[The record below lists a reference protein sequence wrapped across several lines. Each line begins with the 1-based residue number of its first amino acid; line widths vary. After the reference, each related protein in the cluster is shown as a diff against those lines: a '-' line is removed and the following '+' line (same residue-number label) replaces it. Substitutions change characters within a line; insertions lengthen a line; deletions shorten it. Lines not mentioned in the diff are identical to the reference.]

1 MKQWIGSS
9 FPRKRE
15 SRPSLIPGFRL
26 APAIASLAG
35 MTHKKNLKIRK
46 TRSQRKTMLR
56 LPEFNYHQP
65 RSLKQATKAL
75 ADLGADAMLVA
86 GGTDVYPKMKRGQ
99 FTPRNLI
106 SLRGLRDLTG
116 IRQSKEGL
124 WIGAGES
131 LTAVSDNRLIAKHFP
146 ALAHA
151 AESVSTPQ
159 LRNMG
164 TIGGNVL
171 VDTRCNYYDQTFFW
185 RQAVGFCMKKD
196 GDICLVAPGSAKC
209 LAIASSD
216 TSPVLVSLG
225 AETVLVSRQGERRVK
240 LEDLYRDDGI
250 DYSTKAKDEVLKGL
264 LIPPES
270 LGRRNVYL
278 KLRRRG
284 SFDFPIL
291 GVAATMET
299 NERGECR
306 HVSVVLTAVASAPK
320 VVNEATTLLQGKK
333 LTSELIDAVADAA
346 AKISHPLDNAD
357 LDYWYRKR
365 MAKVYTQ
372 RALAQLAGLGDWNTG
387 VME

>member
-1 MKQWIGSS
+1 
-9 FPRKRE
+9 
-15 SRPSLIPGFRL
+15 
-26 APAIASLAG
+26 
-35 MTHKKNLKIRK
+35 
-46 TRSQRKTMLR
+46 MLR
-56 LPEFNYHQP
+56 LPEFNYIQP
-65 RSLKQATKAL
+65 RTLKQAAKAL
-75 ADLGADAMLVA
+75 ADLGPDAMLVA

-106 SLRGLRDLTG
+106 SLRTLRELRG
-116 IRQSKEGL
+116 IRQNNDGL

-131 LTAVSDNRLIAKHFP
+131 LTTVSQHRLIAKHLP

-185 RQAVGFCMKKD
+185 RQAAGFCMKKD

-216 TSPVLVSLG
+216 TAPVLVSLG
-225 AETVLVSRQGERRVK
+225 AEAIVVSNQGERRVK

-250 DYSTKAKDEVLKGL
+250 DYSAKAQDEVLKGL
-264 LIPPES
+264 LIPRES
-270 LGRRNVYL
+270 LKWQNVYL

-291 GVAATMET
+291 GVAATMEA
-299 NERGECR
+299 NESGECR
-306 HVSVVLTAVASAPK
+306 HASVVLTAVASAPK
-320 VVNEATTLLQGKK
+320 VITEAARLLQGQKI
-333 LTSELIDAVADAA
+333 TSELIDAVADAA
-346 AKISHPLDNAD
+346 AKVAHPLDNAD

-365 MAKVYTQ
+365 MAKVFTQ
-372 RALAQLAGLGDWNTG
+372 RALAQVAGLEDRSAGA
-387 VME
+387 ME

>member
-1 MKQWIGSS
+1 
-9 FPRKRE
+9 
-15 SRPSLIPGFRL
+15 
-26 APAIASLAG
+26 
-35 MTHKKNLKIRK
+35 
-46 TRSQRKTMLR
+46 MLR
-56 LPEFNYHQP
+56 LPEFNYIQP
-65 RSLKQATKAL
+65 RTLRQATKTL
-75 ADLGADAMLVA
+75 SELGPDAMLVA

-99 FTPRNLI
+99 FTPRHLI
-106 SLRGLRDLTG
+106 SLRALRELKG

-131 LTAVSDNRLIAKHFP
+131 LTAVSNHRFVAKHLP

-164 TIGGNVL
+164 TIGGNVF

-225 AETVLVSRQGERRVK
+225 TLAVMVSPRGERRVK

-250 DYSTKAKDEVLKGL
+250 DYSTKEKDEILRGL
-264 LIPPES
+264 FIPRDS

-291 GVAATMET
+291 GVAATMDT
-299 NERGECR
+299 DERGECR
-306 HVSVVLTAVASAPK
+306 HASVVLTAVASAPK
-320 VVNEATTLLQGKK
+320 VVPEASTLLQGKK
-333 LTSELIDAVADAA
+333 ITKELIDAVADAA

-372 RALAQLAGLGDWNTG
+372 RALASVAGLEDRSIG

>member
-1 MKQWIGSS
+1 
-9 FPRKRE
+9 
-15 SRPSLIPGFRL
+15 
-26 APAIASLAG
+26 
-35 MTHKKNLKIRK
+35 
-46 TRSQRKTMLR
+46 MLR
-56 LPEFNYHQP
+56 LPDFNYLQP
-65 RSLKQATKAL
+65 RTLKQATKAL

-99 FTPRNLI
+99 FTPRHLI
-106 SLRGLRDLTG
+106 SLRSLRELKG
-116 IRQSKEGL
+116 IRQNPEGL

-131 LTAVSDNRLIAKHFP
+131 LTTVSHHRLIAKHFP

-171 VDTRCNYYDQTFFW
+171 VDTRCNYYDQTLFW

-196 GDICLVAPGSAKC
+196 GDICLVAPGSSKC

-216 TSPVLVSLG
+216 TAPVLISLD
-225 AETVLVSRQGERRVK
+225 AEVILASKQGERRVK

-264 LIPPES
+264 LIPKEA

-291 GVAATMET
+291 GVAATMDIDEQ
-299 NERGECR
+299 GECR
-306 HVSVVLTAVASAPK
+306 DARLVLTAVASAPK
-320 VVNEATTLLQGKK
+320 VIAEATTLLQGNRVTK
-333 LTSELIDAVADAA
+333 ELIDVVADAA
-346 AKISHPLDNAD
+346 AKTAHPLDNAD

-365 MAKVYTQ
+365 MAKVYTL
-372 RALAQLAGLGDWNTG
+372 RALAQVAGLGN
-387 VME
+387 

>member
-1 MKQWIGSS
+1 
-9 FPRKRE
+9 
-15 SRPSLIPGFRL
+15 
-26 APAIASLAG
+26 
-35 MTHKKNLKIRK
+35 
-46 TRSQRKTMLR
+46 MLR
-56 LPEFNYHQP
+56 LPDFNYLQP
-65 RSLKQATKAL
+65 RTLKQATKAL
-75 ADLGADAMLVA
+75 TDLGADAMLVA

-99 FTPRNLI
+99 FTPRHLI
-106 SLRGLRDLTG
+106 SLRSLRELKG
-116 IRQSKEGL
+116 IRQNPEGL

-131 LTAVSDNRLIAKHFP
+131 LTTVSHHRLIAKHFP

-171 VDTRCNYYDQTFFW
+171 VDTRCNYYDQTLFW

-196 GDICLVAPGSAKC
+196 GDICLVAPGSSKC

-216 TSPVLVSLG
+216 TAPVLISLD
-225 AETVLVSRQGERRVK
+225 AEVILASKQGERRVK

-264 LIPPES
+264 LIPKEA

-291 GVAATMET
+291 GVAATMDIDEQ
-299 NERGECR
+299 GECR
-306 HVSVVLTAVASAPK
+306 DARLVLTAVASAPK
-320 VVNEATTLLQGKK
+320 VIAEATTLLQGNRV
-333 LTSELIDAVADAA
+333 TNELIDVVADAA
-346 AKISHPLDNAD
+346 AKTAHPLDNAD

-372 RALAQLAGLGDWNTG
+372 RALAQVAGLGN
-387 VME
+387 

>member
-1 MKQWIGSS
+1 MV
-9 FPRKRE
+9 
-15 SRPSLIPGFRL
+15 
-26 APAIASLAG
+26 
-35 MTHKKNLKIRK
+35 
-46 TRSQRKTMLR
+46 
-56 LPEFNYHQP
+56 
-65 RSLKQATKAL
+65 
-75 ADLGADAMLVA
+75 VA

-99 FTPRNLI
+99 FTPRHVV
-106 SLRGLRDLTG
+106 SLRNLRELRG
-116 IRQSKEGL
+116 IRQDKDGF

-131 LTAVSDNRLIAKHFP
+131 LTAVSSHRLIAKHFP

-216 TSPVLVSLG
+216 TAPVLLSLG
-225 AETVLVSRQGERRVK
+225 AEAVLVSKQGERRVK
-240 LEDLYRDDGI
+240 LDELYIDDGMHFLGKQQ
-250 DYSTKAKDEVLKGL
+250 DEALKAL
-264 LIPPES
+264 LIPQQA
-270 LGRRNVYL
+270 LGGRNVYL

-291 GVAATMET
+291 GVAATMDID
-299 NERGECR
+299 ERGECR
-306 HVSVVLTAVASAPK
+306 DARVVLTAVASAPK
-320 VVNEATTLLQGKK
+320 VIPEATTLLQGRRVTK
-333 LTSELIDAVADAA
+333 ELIDAVADAA
-346 AKISHPLDNAD
+346 AKTAHPLDNAD

-372 RALAQLAGLGDWNTG
+372 RALAQLAGIGDWGSG
-387 VME
+387 VMESCI

>member
-1 MKQWIGSS
+1 
-9 FPRKRE
+9 
-15 SRPSLIPGFRL
+15 
-26 APAIASLAG
+26 
-35 MTHKKNLKIRK
+35 
-46 TRSQRKTMLR
+46 MLR
-56 LPEFNYHQP
+56 LPEFNYIQP
-65 RSLKQATKAL
+65 RSLKQAIKVL
-75 ADLGADAMLVA
+75 GDLGSDAMVVA

-99 FTPRNLI
+99 FTPRHLV
-106 SLRGLRDLTG
+106 SLRTLRELKG
-116 IRQSKEGL
+116 IRQTQEGL

-131 LTAVSDNRLIAKHFP
+131 LTAVSNHRLIAKHFP
-146 ALAHA
+146 ALTHA

-196 GDICLVAPGSAKC
+196 GQICLVAPGSAKC

-225 AETVLVSRQGERRVK
+225 AVAVLVSKRGERRVQ
-240 LEDLYRDDGI
+240 LEELYRDDGI
-250 DYSTKAKDEVLKGL
+250 DYSTKANDEVLKGL
-264 LIPPES
+264 VIPKAA

-291 GVAATMET
+291 GVAVTLDI
-299 NERGECR
+299 GDGGVCR
-306 HVSVVLTAVASAPK
+306 EARVVLTAVASAPK
-320 VVNEATTLLQGKK
+320 VITEAATLLEGKQI
-333 LTSELIDAVADAA
+333 TPELIDAVADAA
-346 AKISHPLDNAD
+346 AKIAHPLDNAD

-372 RALAQLAGLGDWNTG
+372 RALTQLSGIEPARQSA
-387 VME
+387 

>member
-1 MKQWIGSS
+1 
-9 FPRKRE
+9 
-15 SRPSLIPGFRL
+15 
-26 APAIASLAG
+26 
-35 MTHKKNLKIRK
+35 
-46 TRSQRKTMLR
+46 MLR
-56 LPEFNYHQP
+56 LPEFKYYQP

-75 ADLGADAMLVA
+75 ADLGHEVMLVA

-99 FTPRNLI
+99 FTPRHLI
-106 SLRGLRDLTG
+106 SLRALRELKG
-116 IRQSKEGL
+116 IRQSQDGL

-131 LTAVSDNRLIAKHFP
+131 LTAVSNHRVIAKHLP

-171 VDTRCNYYDQTFFW
+171 VDTRCNYYDQTHFW

-216 TSPVLVSLG
+216 TAPVLVSLG
-225 AETVLVSRQGERRVK
+225 AEAIVVNQQGERRVK

-250 DYSTKAKDEVLKGL
+250 EYSAKAKDEVLKAL
-264 LIPPES
+264 FIPQES
-270 LGRRNVYL
+270 LARRNVYL

-291 GVAATMET
+291 GVAATMDID
-299 NERGECR
+299 ERGECR
-306 HVSVVLTAVASAPK
+306 HASLALTAVASAPK
-320 VVNEATTLLQGKK
+320 VITEAASLLQGKK
-333 LTSELIDAVADAA
+333 VTAELIDAVADAA
-346 AKISHPLDNAD
+346 SKLAHPLDNAD
-357 LDYWYRKR
+357 LDYWYRKK

-372 RALAQLAGLGDWNTG
+372 RALAQVAGIRDWSTG
-387 VME
+387 VVE

>member
-1 MKQWIGSS
+1 
-9 FPRKRE
+9 
-15 SRPSLIPGFRL
+15 
-26 APAIASLAG
+26 
-35 MTHKKNLKIRK
+35 
-46 TRSQRKTMLR
+46 
-56 LPEFNYHQP
+56 
-65 RSLKQATKAL
+65 
-75 ADLGADAMLVA
+75 MLVA

-99 FTPRNLI
+99 FTPRHLI
-106 SLRGLRDLTG
+106 SLRALRELKG

-131 LTAVSDNRLIAKHFP
+131 LTTVSNHRLIAKHFP

-151 AESVSTPQ
+151 AHSVSTPQ

-196 GDICLVAPGSAKC
+196 GDICLVAPGSEKC

-216 TSPVLVSLG
+216 TAPVLVSLQ
-225 AETVLVSRQGERRVK
+225 AEAILVGRQGERRVK
-240 LEDLYRDDGI
+240 LAELYRDDGI
-250 DYSTKAKDEVLKGL
+250 DYSTKAQDEVLKGL
-264 LIPPES
+264 IIPKAA
-270 LGRRNVYL
+270 LGRRNIYL

-291 GVAATMET
+291 GVAATMNIDEH
-299 NERGECR
+299 NECQ
-306 HVSVVLTAVASAPK
+306 HASLVLTAVASAPK
-320 VVNEATTLLQGKK
+320 VVTEATTLLQGKK
-333 LTSELIDAVADAA
+333 VTKELIDAVADAA

-365 MAKVYTQ
+365 MAKVFTQ
-372 RALAQLAGLGDWNTG
+372 RALAQLAGIEVATEPSAWRITT
-387 VME
+387 

>member
-1 MKQWIGSS
+1 
-9 FPRKRE
+9 
-15 SRPSLIPGFRL
+15 
-26 APAIASLAG
+26 
-35 MTHKKNLKIRK
+35 
-46 TRSQRKTMLR
+46 MLR
-56 LPEFNYHQP
+56 LPEFNYIQP
-65 RSLKQATKAL
+65 KSLKESARVL
-75 ADLGADAMLVA
+75 ADLGAEAMAVA

-99 FTPRNLI
+99 FTPRHLV
-106 SLRGLRDLTG
+106 SLRALGELKG
-116 IRQSKEGL
+116 IRSTKDGL

-131 LTAVSDNRLIAKHFP
+131 LTAVSNHPLIAKHFP

-196 GDICLVAPGSAKC
+196 GDICLVAPGSSKC

-216 TSPVLVSLG
+216 TAPVLMSLG
-225 AETVLVSRQGERRVK
+225 TEAVLVNKQGERRIK
-240 LEDLYRDDGI
+240 ISDLYRDDGI
-250 DYSTKAKDEVLKGL
+250 NFLGKTNDEVLKGL
-264 LIPPES
+264 LIPKNALS
-270 LGRRNVYL
+270 RRNVYL

-291 GVAATMET
+291 GVAATMDVDEQKQ
-299 NERGECR
+299 CR
-306 HVSVVLTAVASAPK
+306 VASLVLTAVASAPK
-320 VVNEATTLLQGKK
+320 VVLEASTLLQGKK
-333 LTSELIDAVADAA
+333 VTKELIDAVADAA

-372 RALAQLAGLGDWNTG
+372 RALARLAGLECG

>member
-1 MKQWIGSS
+1 
-9 FPRKRE
+9 
-15 SRPSLIPGFRL
+15 
-26 APAIASLAG
+26 
-35 MTHKKNLKIRK
+35 
-46 TRSQRKTMLR
+46 MLR
-56 LPEFNYHQP
+56 LPEFNYYQP

-86 GGTDVYPKMKRGQ
+86 GGTDIYPKMKRGQ
-99 FTPRNLI
+99 FTPRHLI
-106 SLRGLRDLTG
+106 SLRALRELKG
-116 IRQSKEGL
+116 IRQNQEGL

-131 LTAVSDNRLIAKHFP
+131 LTTISNHRLIANHFP

-164 TIGGNVL
+164 TIGGNIL

-225 AETVLVSRQGERRVK
+225 AEAILVNNRGERRVK

-250 DYSTKAKDEVLKGL
+250 DYSTKAKDEILKAL
-264 LIPPES
+264 FIPPES

-291 GVAATMET
+291 GVAATMDVD
-299 NERGECR
+299 ERGECR
-306 HVSVVLTAVASAPK
+306 YASVVLTAVASAPK
-320 VVNEATTLLQGKK
+320 IVPEASTLFQGKK
-333 LTSELIDAVADAA
+333 VTKELIDTVADAA
-346 AKISHPLDNAD
+346 AKISHPLDNTD
-357 LDYWYRKR
+357 MDYWYRKR

-372 RALAQLAGLGDWNTG
+372 RALSQLAGIELAARQVG
-387 VME
+387 

>member
-1 MKQWIGSS
+1 M
-9 FPRKRE
+9 
-15 SRPSLIPGFRL
+15 
-26 APAIASLAG
+26 
-35 MTHKKNLKIRK
+35 
-46 TRSQRKTMLR
+46 
-56 LPEFNYHQP
+56 
-65 RSLKQATKAL
+65 L
-75 ADLGADAMLVA
+75 ADLGAEAMAVA

-99 FTPRNLI
+99 FTPRHLV
-106 SLRGLRDLTG
+106 SLRALRELKG
-116 IRQSKEGL
+116 IRSTKDGL

-131 LTAVSDNRLIAKHFP
+131 LTAVSNDPLIAKHFP

-196 GDICLVAPGSAKC
+196 GDICLVAPGSSKC

-216 TSPVLVSLG
+216 TAPVLMSL
-225 AETVLVSRQGERRVK
+225 ATEAVLVNKQGERRIK
-240 LEDLYRDDGI
+240 ISDLYRDDGI
-250 DYSTKAKDEVLKGL
+250 NFLGKTNDEVLKGL
-264 LIPPES
+264 LIPKNALS
-270 LGRRNVYL
+270 RRNVYL

-291 GVAATMET
+291 GVAATMDLDEQKQ
-299 NERGECR
+299 CR
-306 HVSVVLTAVASAPK
+306 VASLVLTAVASAPK
-320 VVNEATTLLQGKK
+320 VVLEASTLLQGKK
-333 LTSELIDAVADAA
+333 VTKELIDAVADAA

-365 MAKVYTQ
+365 MAKVYAQ
-372 RALAQLAGLGDWNTG
+372 RALAKLAGLEDWSIG
-387 VME
+387 VRE

>member
-1 MKQWIGSS
+1 
-9 FPRKRE
+9 
-15 SRPSLIPGFRL
+15 
-26 APAIASLAG
+26 
-35 MTHKKNLKIRK
+35 
-46 TRSQRKTMLR
+46 MLR
-56 LPEFNYHQP
+56 LPDFNYIRP
-65 RSLKQATKAL
+65 RSLREAIKVL
-75 ADLGADAMLVA
+75 ADLGPDAMLVA

-99 FTPRNLI
+99 FTPRHLV
-106 SLRGLRDLTG
+106 SLRSLRELHG
-116 IRQSKEGL
+116 IRRTKEGV

-131 LTAVSDNRLIAKHFP
+131 LTTVSNHRVITKHLP

-196 GDICLVAPGSAKC
+196 GQICLVAPGSSKC

-216 TSPVLVSLG
+216 TAPVLISLG
-225 AETVLVSRQGERRVK
+225 AEALLVSKQGERRIK
-240 LEDLYRDDGI
+240 LGELYRDDGI
-250 DYSTKAKDEVLKGL
+250 NFTGRGHDEVLKRL
-264 LIPPES
+264 LIPQEA
-270 LGRRNVYL
+270 LGQRNVYL

-291 GVAATMET
+291 GAAATLDIDGK
-299 NERGECR
+299 GECR
-306 HVSVVLTAVASAPK
+306 HASVVLTAVASEPK
-320 VVNEATTLLQGKK
+320 IVPEAMTLLQGKK
-333 LTSELIDAVADAA
+333 ITKELIEAVADAA

-365 MAKVYTQ
+365 MAKVYTR
-372 RALAQLAGLGDWNTG
+372 RALAQLAGIELG
-387 VME
+387 

>member
-1 MKQWIGSS
+1 
-9 FPRKRE
+9 
-15 SRPSLIPGFRL
+15 
-26 APAIASLAG
+26 
-35 MTHKKNLKIRK
+35 
-46 TRSQRKTMLR
+46 MLR
-56 LPEFNYHQP
+56 LPEFNYIQP

-75 ADLGADAMLVA
+75 VDLGPDAMLVA

-106 SLRGLRDLTG
+106 SLRALRELKG

-124 WIGAGES
+124 WVGAGES
-131 LTAVSDNRLIAKHFP
+131 LTAVSHHRLIAKHFP

-151 AESVSTPQ
+151 AESVSTLQ

-225 AETVLVSRQGERRVK
+225 AEAVLVSRQGERRVK

-250 DYSTKAKDEVLKGL
+250 DYSAKAKDEVLKGL
-264 LIPPES
+264 FIPQES
-270 LGRRNVYL
+270 LGWRNVYL

-291 GVAATMET
+291 GVAATMDID
-299 NERGECR
+299 ERGECR
-306 HVSVVLTAVASAPK
+306 HVSVVLTAVASSPK
-320 VVNEATTLLQGKK
+320 IVPEAMVLLQGKK
-333 LTSELIDAVADAA
+333 VTLDLINAVADLA
-346 AKISHPLDNAD
+346 AKTAHPLDNAD

-372 RALAQLAGLGDWNTG
+372 RALAQAAGLK
-387 VME
+387 EPE

>member
-1 MKQWIGSS
+1 M
-9 FPRKRE
+9 
-15 SRPSLIPGFRL
+15 
-26 APAIASLAG
+26 
-35 MTHKKNLKIRK
+35 
-46 TRSQRKTMLR
+46 
-56 LPEFNYHQP
+56 
-65 RSLKQATKAL
+65 
-75 ADLGADAMLVA
+75 ADLGPDAMLVA

-106 SLRGLRDLTG
+106 SLRTLRELRG
-116 IRQSKEGL
+116 IRQNNEGL

-131 LTAVSDNRLIAKHFP
+131 LTTVSQHRLIAQHLP

-185 RQAVGFCMKKD
+185 RQAAGFCMKKD

-216 TSPVLVSLG
+216 TAPVLVSLG
-225 AETVLVSRQGERRVK
+225 AEAIVVSNQGERRVK

-250 DYSTKAKDEVLKGL
+250 DYSAKAQDEVLKGL
-264 LIPPES
+264 LIPRES
-270 LGRRNVYL
+270 LKWQNVYL

-291 GVAATMET
+291 GVAATMEA
-299 NERGECR
+299 NESGECR
-306 HVSVVLTAVASAPK
+306 HASVVLTAVASAPK
-320 VVNEATTLLQGKK
+320 VITEAARLLQGQKI
-333 LTSELIDAVADAA
+333 TSELIDAVADAA
-346 AKISHPLDNAD
+346 AKVAHPLDNAD

-365 MAKVYTQ
+365 MAKVFTQ
-372 RALAQLAGLGDWNTG
+372 RALAQVAGLEDRSAGA
-387 VME
+387 ME

>member
-1 MKQWIGSS
+1 
-9 FPRKRE
+9 
-15 SRPSLIPGFRL
+15 
-26 APAIASLAG
+26 
-35 MTHKKNLKIRK
+35 
-46 TRSQRKTMLR
+46 MLR
-56 LPEFNYHQP
+56 LPEFNYYQP
-65 RSLKQATKAL
+65 RSLKRATKAL
-75 ADLGADAMLVA
+75 AELGADAMLVA

-99 FTPRNLI
+99 FTPRHLI
-106 SLRGLRDLTG
+106 SLRALRELKG
-116 IRQSKEGL
+116 IRQNQEGF

-131 LTAVSDNRLIAKHFP
+131 LTTISNHRLIANHFP

-164 TIGGNVL
+164 TIGGNIL

-225 AETVLVSRQGERRVK
+225 AEAILVNNHGERRVK

-264 LIPPES
+264 FIPPES

-299 NERGECR
+299 DERGQCR
-306 HVSVVLTAVASAPK
+306 HASVVLTAVASAPK
-320 VVNEATTLLQGKK
+320 IVPEASTLLQGKK
-333 LTSELIDAVADAA
+333 VTKELIDTVADAA
-346 AKISHPLDNAD
+346 AKISHPLDNTD
-357 LDYWYRKR
+357 MDYWYRKR

-372 RALAQLAGLGDWNTG
+372 RALAQVAGIELAARQIG
-387 VME
+387 

>member
-1 MKQWIGSS
+1 
-9 FPRKRE
+9 
-15 SRPSLIPGFRL
+15 
-26 APAIASLAG
+26 
-35 MTHKKNLKIRK
+35 
-46 TRSQRKTMLR
+46 MLR
-56 LPEFNYHQP
+56 LPEFNYIQP

-99 FTPRNLI
+99 FTPRHLI
-106 SLRGLRDLTG
+106 SLRSLRELKG

-131 LTAVSDNRLIAKHFP
+131 LTAVSSHRFVAKHLP

-151 AESVSTPQ
+151 TASVSTPQ

-196 GDICLVAPGSAKC
+196 GDICLVAPGSSKC

-216 TSPVLVSLG
+216 TAPVLVSMG
-225 AETVLVSRQGERRVK
+225 AEAVLVSKQGERRIK
-240 LEDLYRDDGI
+240 LADLYRDDGI
-250 DYSTKAKDEVLKGL
+250 DYSTKANDEVLKGL
-264 LIPPES
+264 IVPKEA
-270 LGRRNVYL
+270 LGRRNVYM

-291 GVAATMET
+291 GVAATMNIDEH
-299 NERGECR
+299 NECQ
-306 HVSVVLTAVASAPK
+306 HASVVLTAVASAPK
-320 VVNEATTLLQGKK
+320 IVPEASTLLQGKK
-333 LTSELIDAVADAA
+333 VTKVLIDAVADAA

-372 RALAQLAGLGDWNTG
+372 RALAQLAGIELSTQPSA
-387 VME
+387 

>member
-1 MKQWIGSS
+1 
-9 FPRKRE
+9 
-15 SRPSLIPGFRL
+15 
-26 APAIASLAG
+26 
-35 MTHKKNLKIRK
+35 
-46 TRSQRKTMLR
+46 MLR
-56 LPEFNYHQP
+56 LPEFNYYQP

-75 ADLGADAMLVA
+75 AELGADAMLVA

-99 FTPRNLI
+99 FTPRHLI
-106 SLRGLRDLTG
+106 SLRALRELKG
-116 IRQSKEGL
+116 IRQNQEGL

-131 LTAVSDNRLIAKHFP
+131 LTTISNHRLIANHFP

-164 TIGGNVL
+164 TIGGNIL

-216 TSPVLVSLG
+216 TSPVLVSMG
-225 AETVLVSRQGERRVK
+225 AEAILVNNQGERRIK

-264 LIPPES
+264 FIPPES
-270 LGRRNVYL
+270 LGWRNVYL

-299 NERGECR
+299 DERGECR
-306 HVSVVLTAVASAPK
+306 HASVVLTAVASAPK
-320 VVNEATTLLQGKK
+320 IVPEASTLLQGKK
-333 LTSELIDAVADAA
+333 VTKELIDTVADAA
-346 AKISHPLDNAD
+346 AKISHPLDNTD
-357 LDYWYRKR
+357 MDYWYRKR

-372 RALAQLAGLGDWNTG
+372 RALAQVAGIELAAQQVG
-387 VME
+387 

>member
-1 MKQWIGSS
+1 
-9 FPRKRE
+9 
-15 SRPSLIPGFRL
+15 
-26 APAIASLAG
+26 
-35 MTHKKNLKIRK
+35 
-46 TRSQRKTMLR
+46 MLR
-56 LPEFNYHQP
+56 LPEFNYIQP
-65 RSLKQATKAL
+65 RSLKQAIKVL
-75 ADLGADAMLVA
+75 GDLGSDAMVVA

-99 FTPRNLI
+99 FTPRHLV
-106 SLRGLRDLTG
+106 SLRTLRELKG
-116 IRQSKEGL
+116 IRQNQEGL

-131 LTAVSDNRLIAKHFP
+131 LTAVSNHRLIAKHFP

-196 GDICLVAPGSAKC
+196 GQICLVAPGSAKC

-225 AETVLVSRQGERRVK
+225 AVAVLVSKQGERRVQ
-240 LEDLYRDDGI
+240 LEELYRDDGI
-250 DYSTKAKDEVLKGL
+250 DYSTKASDEVLKGL
-264 LIPPES
+264 VIPKAA

-291 GVAATMET
+291 GVAVTLDI
-299 NERGECR
+299 GDGGVCR
-306 HVSVVLTAVASAPK
+306 DARVVLTAVASAPK
-320 VVNEATTLLQGKK
+320 VITEAATLLEGKQI
-333 LTSELIDAVADAA
+333 TPELIDAVADAA
-346 AKISHPLDNAD
+346 AKIAHPLDNAD

-372 RALAQLAGLGDWNTG
+372 RALAQLSGIEPARQSA
-387 VME
+387 